1 MYISNCKYINCNNF
15 LGGHFPNML
24 HYVRVPT
31 ITNSEC
37 ESLYEGRFVITD
49 SMLCAGYPDGGKDSC
64 KGDSGGPF
72 VCNDNGKAVI
82 AGVVSFGDGCALP
95 KKPGVYA
102 RVTKIL
108 DWIKNNMVTIKLK
121 ADNSISC
128 FSCASYSIY
137 NFLGMW
143 NWKMYYLL

>member
-64 KGDSGGPF
+64 QGDSGGPF
-72 VCNDNGKAVI
+72 VCNNNGNAII
-82 AGVVSFGDGCALP
+82 AGVVSWGTGCALP
-95 KKPGVYA
+95 QYPGVYA
-102 RVTKIL
+102 RVTVAL
-108 DWIKNNMVTIKLK
+108 NWIQSNMVI
-121 ADNSISC
+121 N
-128 FSCASYSIY
+128 
-137 NFLGMW
+137 
-143 NWKMYYLL
+143 